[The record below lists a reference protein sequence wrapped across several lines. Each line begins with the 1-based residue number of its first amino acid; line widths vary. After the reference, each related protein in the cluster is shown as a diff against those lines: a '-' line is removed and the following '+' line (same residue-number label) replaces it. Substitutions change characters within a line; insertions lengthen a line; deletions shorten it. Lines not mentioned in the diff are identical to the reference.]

1 MHVIWFDGQIFSFVA
16 REINAGT
23 LNMEPYLTAEDF
35 NRLGV
40 EIVFMIMVFYYIL
53 SFIFDFLA
61 HAARGDLSNWVER
74 YGMAYIILDC
84 ANFGIDACLLLANMS
99 ICHPQLSLLLS
110 CMPSFYCVTNSH
122 AMYPQ
127 HCTFLSSP
135 AA

>member
-1 MHVIWFDGQIFSFVA
+1 
-16 REINAGT
+16 
-23 LNMEPYLTAEDF
+23 MEPYLTAEDF